1 MGACSSGTAGTELP
15 IGCVSLASFQTSD
28 SGALSLDYFPM
39 TSPDSVSLDSMPTSR
54 TKGVA
59 PQGRG
64 LSLRDFRHRFTR
76 QRIVGSYILDF
87 YCGAAKL
94 TVELDGSQH
103 CESEAIEYDKT
114 RTRSMRF

>member
-1 MGACSSGTAGTELP
+1 
-15 IGCVSLASFQTSD
+15 
-28 SGALSLDYFPM
+28 
-39 TSPDSVSLDSMPTSR
+39 MPTSR

-64 LSLRDFRHRFTR
+64 LSLRDFRPRLTR

-87 YCGAAKL
+87 YCGAVKL

-103 CESEAIEYDKT
+103 YESEAIEYDKT
-114 RTRSMRF
+114 RTRFLESLDPFC